1 MAEITPAPILNR
13 LIAEAFGTFILVSA
27 VVGTAVFASANTGF
41 LGIALAAGLAVL
53 VSAYAF
59 GSISGGHFNPAVTLG
74 AAAAGRMPW
83 RDVLP
88 YIVAQIVG
96 GHIALCFVM
105 GV

>member
-1 MAEITPAPILNR
+1 MAEITPAPLLPR
-13 LIAEAFGTFILVSA
+13 LIAEALGTLVLVGA
-27 VVGTAVFASANTGF
+27 LIGTALFASANTGY
-41 LGIALAAGLAVL
+41 LGIALAAGLAVV
-53 VSAYAF
+53 VSAYAV